1 MGDPY
6 SGEITRA
13 ISLHARRTPSEIALI
28 FEDDRITWHDLDT
41 HLERLAT
48 YICRETPE
56 ASSIALHLPTG
67 PALAL
72 FFLAI
77 IRAGREA
84 QVFDP
89 EWPMATVH
97 EVRRELAPALTIT
110 RDSSMDGARVLIL
123 PDQPTRFTDLT
134 DVVGAP
140 AAFDRI
146 PEVSTAKPFYVG
158 FTSGSTGLPK
168 GYRRTQ
174 DSWLASFR
182 TDVAE
187 FGLSP
192 ADAILVP
199 GTLAHSLFLYAFL
212 RGLHAGAR
220 VILSGQFRPNGLLR
234 VIDKER
240 VSIIYGVPTQFLL
253 LIDAAEDLPAR
264 SFPSVRWILST
275 GAKWPAD
282 KRSSL
287 RRAFPSA
294 AFCEFY
300 GASELSYVT
309 LAKDRDDVP
318 ATSVGR
324 PFPDVQVSIRDRRGR
339 RLPSGKTGLVCAES
353 KLCFMEYAFGTNTSL
368 TRFGKAL
375 SVGDLGFLDQNG
387 FLHLVGRSNRMI
399 ISSGRNIYPEEIE
412 KVLERHPDIAS
423 VAVLGPADALRGER
437 LIALIQPK
445 SGSGPRS
452 ADLIAYARKEL
463 PMFKVPRIY
472 ARVADWPVTPSGKT
486 NFDALD
492 RLWRERKYE
501 VLK

>member
-6 SGEITRA
+6 SEEITRA
-13 ISLHARRTPSEIALI
+13 ISLHARRTPHEIALV
-28 FEDDRITWHDLDT
+28 FEDDRIRWHDLDA
-41 HLERLAT
+41 HLERLAA

-56 ASSIALHLPTG
+56 GSSIALHLPTG

-72 FFLAI
+72 FFLAV

-89 EWPMATVH
+89 EWPMATVR
-97 EVRRELAPALTIT
+97 EVRRELTPALTIT
-110 RDSSMDGARVLIL
+110 YDNSMAAKRALIL
-123 PDQPTRFTDLT
+123 PDQPARFTGFAEL
-134 DVVGAP
+134 VGAP
-140 AAFDRI
+140 ATFDPI
-146 PEVSTAKPFYVG
+146 PEVSIAKPFYVG

-174 DSWLASFR
+174 ESWLASFR

-192 ADAILVP
+192 TDVILAP
-199 GTLAHSLFLYAFL
+199 GTLSHSLFLYAFL

-220 VILSGQFRPNGLLR
+220 VLLSGQFRPNGLLR
-234 VIDKER
+234 VIDKEK

-253 LIDAAEDLPAR
+253 LIDAAEALPSR
-264 SFPSVRWILST
+264 SFPSVRWILSS

-324 PFPDVQVSIRDRRGR
+324 PFPDVEVSIRDRRGR
-339 RLPSGKTGLVCAES
+339 RLPGGKTGLVCVES

-368 TRFGKAL
+368 RKFGKAL
-375 SVGDLGFLDQNG
+375 SVGDLGFLDQDG

-412 KVLERHPDIAS
+412 RVLERHPDIATA
-423 VAVLGPADALRGER
+423 AVLGPADALRGER
-437 LIALIQPK
+437 LVALIQPK
-445 SGSGPRS
+445 SGLAPRP
-452 ADLIAYARKEL
+452 ADLIAHARQEL
-463 PMFKVPRIY
+463 PMFKIPRIY
-472 ARVADWPVTPSGKT
+472 ATVSNWPVTPSGKT

-501 VLK
+501 VLT